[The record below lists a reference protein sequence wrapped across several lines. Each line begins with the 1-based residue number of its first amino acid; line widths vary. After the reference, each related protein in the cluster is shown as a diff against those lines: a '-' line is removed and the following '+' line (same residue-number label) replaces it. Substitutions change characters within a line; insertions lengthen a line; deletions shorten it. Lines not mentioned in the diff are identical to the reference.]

1 MEHNGTCFSINMHK
15 VRLSPCTWAP
25 VLLSV
30 DDSLDILLC
39 SSISFCKYWYDEQ
52 GSPTNTLATHL
63 LSQGT
68 DFEVSVDFGTS
79 KIYFIKLH
87 CNQNY
92 ITIDQLYA
100 ALQKC
105 HTNPYILPEAGAV
118 SQESAKTLWKFAN
131 GPPPPKHIAIPSV
144 RGRSGSG
151 WTMVKEVSDDSQVS
165 GRGKSASHSVQPI
178 KMQRTQLWTGS
189 NSTVVANCTKVGKE
203 QSLEC
208 NDYFRM
214 TTGIRDIQKAIG
226 MYTILT
232 GQQIALGLLP
242 LSSLLHHDTSLFYPH
257 QCGWEKDKG
266 EEMDALGGCRG
277 WLSCLCFLMVPELD
291 LWLLLSS
298 VACSYC
304 LGKGAFFLNWKHPSM
319 SRL

>member
-1 MEHNGTCFSINMHK
+1 MQHSKSATLTPTYCQRLVRFLRK
-15 VRLSPCTWAP
+15 VL
-25 VLLSV
+25 
-30 DDSLDILLC
+30 
-39 SSISFCKYWYDEQ
+39 K
-52 GSPTNTLATHL
+52 
-63 LSQGT
+63 
-68 DFEVSVDFGTS
+68 
-79 KIYFIKLH
+79 H
-87 CNQNY
+87 CGN
-92 ITIDQLYA
+92 
-100 ALQKC
+100 LQ
-105 HTNPYILPEAGAV
+105 TA
-118 SQESAKTLWKFAN
+118 
-131 GPPPPKHIAIPSV
+131 PPPKHIAIPSV

-257 QCGWEKDKG
+257 QCG
-266 EEMDALGGCRG
+266 
-277 WLSCLCFLMVPELD
+277 
-291 LWLLLSS
+291 
-298 VACSYC
+298 
-304 LGKGAFFLNWKHPSM
+304 
-319 SRL
+319 